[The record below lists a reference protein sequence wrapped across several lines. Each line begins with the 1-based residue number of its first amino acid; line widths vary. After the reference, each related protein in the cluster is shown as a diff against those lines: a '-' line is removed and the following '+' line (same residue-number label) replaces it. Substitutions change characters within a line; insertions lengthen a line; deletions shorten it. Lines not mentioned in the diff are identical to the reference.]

1 MMQCLE
7 DAKEELKR
15 VDHQIYVSLK
25 YTRTV
30 DVLLNIISR
39 MIDGYD
45 FLLEALLKL
54 AEEEKK
60 IDQIPPSPIER
71 GNLIK
76 DLYSE
81 SEQIIDNVNLYFL
94 LRKLFRSNPQREHEY
109 RRNVTMRSVVEGR
122 EELVTID
129 IITNYYHFMLE
140 FFNTVQR
147 LVKENYEANSD
158 ENKE

>member
-54 AEEEKK
+54 SEEEKK
-60 IDQIPPSPIER
+60 IESIPPSPIER

-76 DLYSE
+76 KLYPDD
-81 SEQIIDNVNLYFL
+81 EQIVDNVELYFL
-94 LRKLFRSNPQREHEY
+94 LRKLFRSNPVREQEY

-129 IITNYYHFMLE
+129 IITNYYHFMIE
-140 FFNTVQR
+140 FTTKVET
-147 LVKENYEANSD
+147 LVREHQS
-158 ENKE
+158 